1 MKSIYHNRDKKIDEI
16 WANRGKV
23 FGSWLVAITE
33 FADSVTPDSPECCIT
48 TRYQMASIA
57 KVLNDGE
64 EVDTSVPTKK
74 LDAILGEFPT
84 NETILEA
91 LKECRKVF
99 ESFVA
104 VNKAAFCKKMYG
116 LTDFIVDDRA
126 VYEHLDEN
134 IQTFGEELNNIIRYY
149 EGNST
154 TALST
159 DFID

>member
-1 MKSIYHNRDKKIDEI
+1 MKSIYHNRNKKIDEI
-16 WANRGKV
+16 WASRGKV

-154 TALST
+154 TALPT